1 LNGLELL
8 TDALFL
14 PLSFHASL
22 SDIRERTIPSS
33 TELMLLLCGL
43 SMILARA
50 LFLGIRDPLSI
61 LANNSIP
68 LMLLLISSILGKTG
82 FGDFE
87 YALSMAL
94 SYPCLCEVTS
104 FTLIQG
110 VFEPIKISASTISI
124 ALLNAILIAW
134 LIVFSMSVLK
144 WPRGRKYTNKGVL
157 IATLAILVTIP
168 RALLLTPLFSKLTCP
183 REPPTI
189 ELPLIPLIFIGF
201 VAARFAQAILL

>member
-1 LNGLELL
+1 MNGLELL

-22 SDIRERTIPSS
+22 SDIRKRMLPSS

-50 LFLGIRDPLSI
+50 LYLGIRDPYSI
-61 LANNSIP
+61 LMNNAIP
-68 LMLLLISSILGKTG
+68 LILLLISSILGKTG

-104 FTLIQG
+104 FTLLGI
-110 VFEPIKISASTISI
+110 FEPMRISASTISI

-134 LIVFSMSVLK
+134 FIIFSMSVSK
-144 WPRGRKYTNKGVL
+144 WSKEHKYPSKAVL
-157 IATLAILVTIP
+157 IATLAVLVSIP
-168 RALLLTPLFSKLTCP
+168 RALLLTPIFSKLSYKC
-183 REPPTI
+183 EPPTI
-189 ELPLIPLIFIGF
+189 ELPLIPLIFVGF

>member
-22 SDIRERTIPSS
+22 SDIRKRMLPSS

-43 SMILARA
+43 SMILVRV
-50 LFLGIRDPLSI
+50 LYLGIDDPFAI
-61 LANNSIP
+61 VINNAIP
-68 LMLLLISSILGKTG
+68 LILLLISSILGKTG

-94 SYPCLCEVTS
+94 SYPYLCEATS
-104 FTLIQG
+104 FTLLQG
-110 VFEPIKISASTISI
+110 IFEPMRISASTISI

-134 LIVFSMSVLK
+134 LIVFTMSVSK
-144 WPRGRKYTNKGVL
+144 WAKEHKYPSKVVL
-157 IATLAILVTIP
+157 IATLAVLVPIP
-168 RALLLTPLFSKLTCP
+168 RTLLLTPLFSKLTYQ
-183 REPPTI
+183 REPPII
-189 ELPLIPLIFIGF
+189 ELPLIPLIFVGF
-201 VAARFAQAILL
+201 VTARFAQAILL